1 MASNFCKNV
10 VKMQVVGALSGY
22 LLTKS
27 PFVNAS
33 IATST
38 TKTKKGTLLGNAV
51 HLRVNGIFVLS
62 IPL

>member
-10 VKMQVVGALSGY
+10 VKMQVVGALSKY

-38 TKTKKGTLLGNAV
+38 TKTKKGT
-51 HLRVNGIFVLS
+51 F
-62 IPL
+62 

>member
-10 VKMQVVGALSGY
+10 AKMQVVGALSEY

-38 TKTKKGTLLGNAV
+38 TKTKKAPNKV
-51 HLRVNGIFVLS
+51 PFVISLS
-62 IPL
+62 KQRYLA

>member
-38 TKTKKGTLLGNAV
+38 TKTKKGTLLGAFY
-51 HLRVNGIFVLS
+51 HFFI
-62 IPL
+62 

>member
-38 TKTKKGTLLGNAV
+38 TKTKKGTLLGC
-51 HLRVNGIFVLS
+51 LLITSLVNQET
-62 IPL
+62 

>member
-1 MASNFCKNV
+1 
-10 VKMQVVGALSGY
+10 MQVVGALSEY

-38 TKTKKGTLLGNAV
+38 TKSKKGTLLGAFC
-51 HLRVNGIFVLS
+51 HFFI
-62 IPL
+62 